1 MENKKTRRKPITKK
15 LRFEVFKRD
24 AFTCQ
29 YCGRMA
35 PDVILEVDHIN
46 PVSNGGDNDIM
57 NLITSCKDC
66 NRGKGKRKLSSCDE
80 IKIQQQ
86 QLKELSQ
93 KREQLKMLIEWRKE
107 LSKLDDMQIDAVESI
122 FSDKAS
128 VSLTE
133 TGRKNI
139 GNFIKKYGFENVC
152 ESVEIYISQYF
163 NPESKEFSREFGFIG
178 RICYNREMQSKD
190 PSIYWSNKIA
200 YYCNKKFPYVEKW
213 KARNLVK
220 GKIKSDEECE
230 YIISLIDFYRSWSDV
245 KSAILEAIQCQ
256 Q

>member
-29 YCGRMA
+29 YCGRMV

-46 PVSNGGDNDIM
+46 PVANGGDNDIM
-57 NLITSCKDC
+57 NLI
-66 NRGKGKRKLSSCDE
+66 
-80 IKIQQQ
+80 
-86 QLKELSQ
+86 
-93 KREQLKMLIEWRKE
+93 
-107 LSKLDDMQIDAVESI
+107 
-122 FSDKAS
+122 
-128 VSLTE
+128 
-133 TGRKNI
+133 
-139 GNFIKKYGFENVC
+139 
-152 ESVEIYISQYF
+152 
-163 NPESKEFSREFGFIG
+163 
-178 RICYNREMQSKD
+178 
-190 PSIYWSNKIA
+190 
-200 YYCNKKFPYVEKW
+200 
-213 KARNLVK
+213 K